1 LRYLLLLAALMTPR
15 VPPLLVLNEPET
27 SLHPDLLPALG
38 RLIGAAA
45 ARTQVI
51 VVTHAG
57 RLVAALASQ
66 PDCLALTLRKALGE
80 TRIEG
85 IDTLEMPRWQWPSR

>member
-1 LRYLLLLAALMTPR
+1 
-15 VPPLLVLNEPET
+15 
-27 SLHPDLLPALG
+27 
-38 RLIGAAA
+38 
-45 ARTQVI
+45 
-51 VVTHAG
+51 VVTHAA
-57 RLVAALASQ
+57 RLVAALTSQ